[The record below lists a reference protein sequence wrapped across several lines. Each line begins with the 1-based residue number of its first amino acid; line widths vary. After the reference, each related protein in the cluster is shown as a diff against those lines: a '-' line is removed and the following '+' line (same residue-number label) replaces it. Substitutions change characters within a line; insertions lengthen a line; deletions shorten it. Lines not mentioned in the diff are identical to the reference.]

1 MAVGLFRGIVNG
13 FVRGRLNWLELVK
26 GSCTMPPL
34 YMCDFLKA
42 FMTNQFYPL
51 LARLG
56 ICLGVVCAAPV
67 WAQADADTTQT
78 ERSVSAIETAQS
90 TLPTQVSKED
100 FLNALTQA
108 VPSSQGRPRSP
119 RTRRRRRNRCRRPR
133 PVPRHRRS
141 PRRRRSNPPCPALKR
156 PTSAAASWCP

>member
-1 MAVGLFRGIVNG
+1 MA
-13 FVRGRLNWLELVK
+13 
-26 GSCTMPPL
+26 
-34 YMCDFLKA
+34 
-42 FMTNQFYPL
+42 NQFYPL

-56 ICLGVVCAAPV
+56 VCLGVVCAAPV

-108 VPSSQGRPRSP
+108 VPSSHASFYVQAVNEKTPLLAINVQRAQ
-119 RTRRRRRNRCRRPR
+119 
-133 PVPRHRRS
+133 
-141 PRRRRSNPPCPALKR
+141 NPASVVKLVTSFAALQKFG
-156 PTSAAASWCP
+156 AS